1 MKNFRFHAFTVL
13 FITIFMNQL
22 AYGAQDENIKENHK
36 KLGIQIESQ
45 IELIESQRKVIE
57 NMKITL
63 HDVYNNLYLFQNTTT
78 IKEISDYNKM
88 IDESLQKISPHINIM
103 DNQFTSFKSFREY
116 EKKVHYGNKSK

>member
-36 KLGIQIESQ
+36 KIESQ

-63 HDVYNNLYLFQNTTT
+63 QDVYNNLYLFQNTTT
-78 IKEISDYNKM
+78 LKEISDYNSM
-88 IDESLQKISPHINIM
+88 IDESLQTISPHINIM
-103 DNQFTSFKSFREY
+103 DNHFTSFKSFREY